1 MNRYEAR
8 ARELRAIVTPHYNC
22 AQSVVVPFI
31 EDAGYDEKTA
41 LKFAAN
47 FGQGMR
53 MAGTCGAVTGGLM
66 VLGLFG
72 ADDPAVVTDYYRRVK
87 ANHDGFLDCASLLKI
102 NHDKGLEKK
111 PHCDAMVYE
120 CVNLVE
126 QILEEQGLLN
136 GKED

>member
-1 MNRYEAR
+1 MNKYEAK

-31 EDAGYDEKTA
+31 EDAGYDEATA
-41 LKFAAN
+41 LKFASN

-72 ADDPAVVTDYYRRVK
+72 ADDPMMVNDFYRRIK
-87 ANHDGFLDCASLLKI
+87 ENHEGFLDCANLLRI
-102 NHDKGLEKK
+102 NKEQGGEKK

-120 CVNLVE
+120 CVNVVVDMLT
-126 QILEEQGLLN
+126 EQGKLQ
-136 GKED
+136 